1 LRCSGGPAQV
11 VNSCDRALAVRATP
25 SNNDPSKAPACP
37 ALLNG
42 FDGKK
47 GCPHPASADA
57 GAGAKLPFPTRGG
70 DDEGEGVSVEVI
82 AVEGD
87 D

>member
-11 VNSCDRALAVRATP
+11 VNSCDRALAVRAKP
-25 SNNDPSKAPACP
+25 SNNDPPKTPARP
-37 ALLNG
+37 ALLSG
-42 FDGKK
+42 CDGKK

-70 DDEGEGVSVEVI
+70 EDQGEAVSVEVI